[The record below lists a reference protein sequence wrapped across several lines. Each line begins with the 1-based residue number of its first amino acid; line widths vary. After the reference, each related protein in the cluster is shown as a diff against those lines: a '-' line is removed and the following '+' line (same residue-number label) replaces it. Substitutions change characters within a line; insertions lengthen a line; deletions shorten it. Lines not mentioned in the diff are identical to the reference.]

1 MVRKSAEA
9 FRTISEVA
17 DLLGTPAHVLRF
29 WESRFTQVK
38 PVKRAGGRRYY
49 RPGDVALL
57 DGIRKLLHEDG
68 ITIRGVQKILKENG
82 VKHVSAL
89 SSMDAAEPQDPAKQ
103 APEPPR
109 APKRSARKRLEEAP
123 AETDSPELPFDNI
136 VSLSPAPHPSK
147 DGEGQTA
154 PPAPAAEQTA
164 APPSRGS
171 MPPEAAPR
179 SDDATPLSARL
190 RSVPKARLAQDR
202 DQLAQI
208 YTRLGAVRGTLRKAH
223 DRSGS

>member
-82 VKHVSAL
+82 VKHVAAL
-89 SSMDAAEPQDPAKQ
+89 SSTEAAEATED
-103 APEPPR
+103 R
-109 APKRSARKRLEEAP
+109 RSACKRHR
-123 AETDSPELPFDNI
+123 
-136 VSLSPAPHPSK
+136 V
-147 DGEGQTA
+147 
-154 PPAPAAEQTA
+154 
-164 APPSRGS
+164 
-171 MPPEAAPR
+171 
-179 SDDATPLSARL
+179 
-190 RSVPKARLAQDR
+190 
-202 DQLAQI
+202 
-208 YTRLGAVRGTLRKAH
+208 RKAL
-223 DRSGS
+223 